1 MSKYFVFNALLF
13 FVLVNSS
20 MAAELP
26 VGLISSPPHRV
37 TRTCCAF
44 GSDLKMLI
52 LPVLKYT
59 DITSVGELGP
69 HSYRGSQH
77 EKNGIIYTQRGG
89 FVDMGHVRD
98 MADWTAYLYSQVIL
112 LKGKGQSAIHLGRE
126 GGLKILRLDI
136 PSDIQDEDALKLA
149 GRIAYDLSVWHEIAT
164 WYGSSSVPLMPER
177 YSSFSI
183 EDPYSNLLGVSLG
196 IKAIQNSLPYETAM
210 DNLISTTLEMLGAV
224 STEEDT
230 YKAMEEVQNIWWT
243 RSKRLPNRNIL
254 IKRQLNVYNCL
265 EPWLVP
271 GWTDKPVVSYDLKV
285 PEMASNGILL
295 SSFYELDLTLNYKF
309 PVKDIFSSKIGRK
322 VTQADFGLLINHIS
336 KDLMMGE

>member
-1 MSKYFVFNALLF
+1 
-13 FVLVNSS
+13 
-20 MAAELP
+20 
-26 VGLISSPPHRV
+26 
-37 TRTCCAF
+37 
-44 GSDLKMLI
+44 
-52 LPVLKYT
+52 
-59 DITSVGELGP
+59 
-69 HSYRGSQH
+69 
-77 EKNGIIYTQRGG
+77 
-89 FVDMGHVRD
+89 
-98 MADWTAYLYSQVIL
+98 
-112 LKGKGQSAIHLGRE
+112 
-126 GGLKILRLDI
+126 LDI

-243 RSKRLPNRNIL
+243 RSKHLPSRNIL
-254 IKRQLNVYNCL
+254 IKRQLNVYSCL

-285 PEMASNGILL
+285 PEMASNGKLL

-336 KDLMMGE
+336 KDLMIGK